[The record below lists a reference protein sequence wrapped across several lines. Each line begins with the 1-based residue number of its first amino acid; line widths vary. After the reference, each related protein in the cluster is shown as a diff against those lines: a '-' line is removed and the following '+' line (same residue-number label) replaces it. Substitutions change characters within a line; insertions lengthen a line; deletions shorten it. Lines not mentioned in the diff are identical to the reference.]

1 MNKGNA
7 VINIDLSGH
16 VAMITGS
23 SRGIGRAAALMLA
36 QAGARLVLN
45 YKSDKEAGERTADEI
60 AACGSEALL
69 IQCDVAETES
79 IAAMARAGIERFGK
93 IDILVNN
100 AGGGIAKPADQLTDE
115 DYDFVFDLNVKAYV
129 AAARAVLP
137 QMKKLGWG
145 RIICISSVAGRSG
158 KAFIGTS
165 PAYAGAKGAVI
176 SYSRSM
182 ARECGPYGITVNSI
196 CPGWIDW
203 EGKERFVAPE
213 LRQQAVAQMPL
224 GRVGSDAD
232 VAGAVLFLASDY
244 SSYVTGVTLDVNG
257 GLYMA

>member
-1 MNKGNA
+1 M
-7 VINIDLSGH
+7 ISIDLSGH
-16 VAMITGS
+16 VAMVTGS
-23 SRGIGRAAALMLA
+23 SRGIGRTSALLLA
-36 QAGARLVLN
+36 RAGAKVVIN
-45 YKSDKEAGERTADEI
+45 YKSDRDAGERTAEEI
-60 AACGSEALL
+60 AALGSEALL
-69 IQCDVAETES
+69 VQCDVRDTGAIES
-79 IAAMARAGIERFGK
+79 MAQAGISRFGK

-100 AGGGIAKPADQLTDE
+100 AGVGIAKPADQLSDA
-115 DYDFVFDLNVKAYV
+115 DYDVVFDVNVKAYV

-137 QMKKLGWG
+137 QMKTLGWG

-182 ARECGPYGITVNSI
+182 ARESGPFGITVNSI

-203 EGKERFVAPE
+203 DGKGRIVAPE
-213 LRQQAVAQMPL
+213 LRERAISEMPMN
-224 GRVGSDAD
+224 RVGSDHD
-232 VAGAVLFLASDY
+232 VAGAVLFLASDFA
-244 SSYVTGVTLDVNG
+244 SYVTGATLDVNG

>member
-1 MNKGNA
+1 MIP
-7 VINIDLSGH
+7 INLSGH
-16 VAMITGS
+16 VAMVTGS
-23 SRGIGRAAALMLA
+23 SRGIGRTAALRLA
-36 QAGARLVLN
+36 QAGAKVVIN
-45 YKSDKEAGERTADEI
+45 YKSNREAGEETAAEI
-60 AACGSEALL
+60 VALGSEAELV
-69 IQCDVAETES
+69 QCDVADTGA
-79 IAAMARAGIERFGK
+79 IAAMAEAGVRRFGK

-100 AGGGIAKPADQLTDE
+100 AGGGIAKPADQLTDA
-115 DYDFVFDLNVKAYV
+115 DYDFVFDVNVKAYV

-137 QMKKLGWG
+137 QMKPLGWG

-182 ARECGPYGITVNSI
+182 ARECGERGITVNTI

-203 EGKERFVAPE
+203 AGKNRVVAPE
-213 LRQQAVAQMPL
+213 LRAAAIAQMPM

-232 VAGAVLFLASDY
+232 VGDAVLFLASDMA
-244 SSYVTGVTLDVNG
+244 SYITGVALDVNG

>member
-1 MNKGNA
+1 M
-7 VINIDLSGH
+7 IPIDLSGH
-16 VAMITGS
+16 VAMVTGS
-23 SRGIGRAAALMLA
+23 SRGIGRTAALRLA
-36 QAGARLVLN
+36 QAGAKVVLN
-45 YKSDKEAGERTADEI
+45 YKSNREAGEATAAEI
-60 AACGSEALL
+60 AALGSQAELV
-69 IQCDVAETES
+69 QCDVADTGA
-79 IAAMARAGIERFGK
+79 IAAMAEAGIKRFGR

-100 AGGGIAKPADQLTDE
+100 AGGGIAKPADQLTDA
-115 DYDFVFDLNVKAYV
+115 DYEFVFDVNVKAYV

-137 QMKKLGWG
+137 QMKSLGWG

-176 SYSRSM
+176 AYSRSM
-182 ARECGPYGITVNSI
+182 ARECGEYGITVNTI

-203 EGKERFVAPE
+203 TGKNRVVAPE
-213 LRQQAVAQMPL
+213 LRAAAIAQMPM

-232 VAGAVLFLASDY
+232 IGDAVLFLASDMAGY
-244 SSYVTGVTLDVNG
+244 ITGVSLDVNG